1 MFSLTASSSPSDALS
16 EAPSDLSTFVQ
27 SKVEFKTRLERYTP
41 LNPNDDTVH
50 FLEIFFKFLPEDGKY
65 HLSEGVV
72 GCTTDASLRQ
82 LVSSL
87 DTGLL
92 RPIKAHGGKTP
103 AITPS
108 PRFGVEDSIEELNS
122 MDFEPISRNEQ
133 RRLRNKCL
141 SRDGQM
147 CVISKAHNE
156 DAHPPPDSL
165 FAPLETAHIIP
176 FSLASFSGE
185 EERLRTSTIWTNIYR
200 YFPSLRSR
208 MNFTLDNVNEVENA
222 MMLIPSLHTEF
233 GRFHFALEATTTIHR
248 YRVKTFKNFTTI
260 NNHFL
265 PTNRIEEANW
275 LKESRGSWAILQ
287 VFLRK
292 TEAPTLGIFFLAVY
306 STCITSS
313 PGPDTYQL
321 ALAKNRQWASKTAE
335 KYPSL
340 FPSLHQSSAQIS
352 FGLAAPIRAAQEQ
365 GLKIHGAPYYIM
377 LVAVG

>member
-265 PTNRIEEANW
+265 PTNRIVTFTNNDTRYPLPHPVLIEIHTAIANILNATGRGELVERIQRELGDSAGVLAKDGSTDIGHILSCSLLNLLTQPKEYAPQDMKQPLSKEQTLKGDDV
-275 LKESRGSWAILQ
+275 LKE
-287 VFLRK
+287 
-292 TEAPTLGIFFLAVY
+292 
-306 STCITSS
+306 
-313 PGPDTYQL
+313 
-321 ALAKNRQWASKTAE
+321 N
-335 KYPSL
+335 
-340 FPSLHQSSAQIS
+340 H
-352 FGLAAPIRAAQEQ
+352 
-365 GLKIHGAPYYIM
+365 
-377 LVAVG
+377 